1 MVAYNRNIRGTD
13 ESLLVRPL
21 LFISVIFRMLKNKN
35 KNIAHLAPRKLL

>member
-21 LFISVIFRMLKNKN
+21 LFISVIFRMLKNK